1 MVGKHD
7 CFSNGDFIVPVKRE
21 NMVLIYRGG
30 LRFGFHYCLRLNGD
44 LVTPDFPLNNVDVEE
59 VEFRYASPHEVKAML
74 EVLCMLKKPLK
85 ILEIGTAIGY
95 SASVMAKASPKEV
108 KITTIER
115 DSSMTQIALSNIQK
129 ASLDNN
135 IRVIEGDALEVLPL
149 LSSKYDL
156 IFMDAA
162 KGYYNEFFDFAI
174 NLLNDGGLLICDNV
188 LYKGMTATD
197 ELVKRR
203 QKTIVGRMREYLEML
218 CNHKKLKTSVIP
230 IGDGV
235 TISYYMEEE

>member
-1 MVGKHD
+1 MAGEKINLDYITEYLHKLLPESD
-7 CFSNGDFIVPVKRE
+7 AFFKELEDYAKDNSVPIIHK
-21 NMVLIYRGG
+21 
-30 LRFGFHYCLRLNGD
+30 
-44 LVTPDFPLNNVDVEE
+44 
-59 VEFRYASPHEVKAML
+59 EVKEML

-95 SASVMAKASPKEV
+95 SASVMAKASPEDV

-115 DSSMTQIALSNIQK
+115 DPAMTEIALSNIRK
-129 ASLDNN
+129 SELENN
-135 IRVIEGDALEVLPL
+135 IRIIEGDALEVLPL

-162 KGYYNEFFDFAI
+162 KGYYNEFFDCVI

-188 LYKGMTATD
+188 LYKGMTAAD

-203 QKTIVGRMREYLEML
+203 QKTIVGRMRDYLEML
-218 CNHKKLKTSVIP
+218 CNHKKLKTAVIP

-235 TISYYMEEE
+235 TISYYMEEEKS